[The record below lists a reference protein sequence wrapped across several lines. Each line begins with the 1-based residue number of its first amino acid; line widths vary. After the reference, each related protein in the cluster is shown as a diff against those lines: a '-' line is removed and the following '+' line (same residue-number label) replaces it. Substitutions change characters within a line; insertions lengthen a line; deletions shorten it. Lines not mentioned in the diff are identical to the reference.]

1 MRKNESQ
8 QTGFRRVINRKP
20 VVSGSTHFP
29 VRASRVVITAKML
42 FQFLL
47 SFSEFCCFT
56 EWTCVIRGRIVLY
69 VSGVRFCFMNEIVIS
84 GNFRQFYFFVLT
96 RIWNDEIQVKL
107 AFQC

>member
-47 SFSEFCCFT
+47 SFSEFF
-56 EWTCVIRGRIVLY
+56 
-69 VSGVRFCFMNEIVIS
+69 FFMNGLVL
-84 GNFRQFYFFVLT
+84 FVFELCY
-96 RIWNDEIQVKL
+96 
-107 AFQC
+107 AFPEFGSVSLNGLVLFVVELCYTFPEFGSVS